1 MTDNETDQ
9 MTLTLNFVMTIS
21 SLRMGRL
28 MLVTDIEEQ
37 MCWWQ
42 LWYVGDKARPTSR
55 IRHQHKIS
63 VNNIIFWQIIMSVT
77 DISTSDREAQT
88 MCIDIKKFLLNLG
101 QNEFY
106 VSNITYRSSTS
117 HSRIL
122 WCWPPI
128 DIKSPS

>member
-28 MLVTDIEEQ
+28 MLVTDIGEQ

-63 VNNIIFWQIIMSVT
+63 VINITFWQIIMSVT
-77 DISTSDREAQT
+77 DISTSDDVYRY
-88 MCIDIKKFLLNLG
+88 KKSLLNLG